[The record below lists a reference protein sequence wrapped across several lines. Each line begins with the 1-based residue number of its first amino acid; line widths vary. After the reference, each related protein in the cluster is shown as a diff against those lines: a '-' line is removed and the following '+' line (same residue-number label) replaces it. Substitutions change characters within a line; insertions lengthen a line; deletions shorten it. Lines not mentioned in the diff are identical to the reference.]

1 MCSSD
6 LFIIMHYHLT
16 DRTDTEFWRRNRAM
30 DIPETLAHRLALF
43 EQSGN
48 VFQGQWDV
56 FGENSWTQ
64 VMMGQG
70 LRPAY
75 HHPIVDMMSDDE
87 LYDFIKHQEQKVAR
101 VLQNTPS
108 HQAFLDTYCKAPMV

>member
-1 MCSSD
+1 
-6 LFIIMHYHLT
+6 
-16 DRTDTEFWRRNRAM
+16 M
-30 DIPETLAHRLALF
+30 DIPEPLAHRLTLF

-70 LRPAY
+70 LRPAHY
-75 HHPIVDMMSDDE
+75 HPIVDMMSEDE
-87 LYDFIKHQEQKVAR
+87 LGGFIKHQEQKVEW
-101 VLQNTPS
+101 VLQHTPS
-108 HQAFLDTYCKAPMV
+108 HQDFLDRYCKAPAP

>member
-1 MCSSD
+1 
-6 LFIIMHYHLT
+6 
-16 DRTDTEFWRRNRAM
+16 M
-30 DIPETLAHRLALF
+30 DIPEPLAHRLTLF

-70 LRPAY
+70 LRPAHY
-75 HHPIVDMMSDDE
+75 HPIVDMMSDDE
-87 LYDFIKHQEQKVAR
+87 LGGFIRNQEQKVEW

-108 HQAFLDTYCKAPMV
+108 HQAFLDGYCKAPPP